1 MCMLLPATHHHYFSA
16 EASACES
23 VSLCERG
30 CCEIVLLLKTGWV
43 RMGSQ
48 WSKVTLARLSWTQ
61 SQSFTIK
68 AIAHFDMN
76 ITIAYV
82 LPASHIPAL
91 SASCSECT
99 LNETLPRGICACLLR
114 IYLSLISQLW
124 SEASTTCSTG
134 PSMQPL
140 NADTVAS
147 SEKLSLLEQR
157 FGQQ

>member
-1 MCMLLPATHHHYFSA
+1 MLLPATHHHYFSA

-48 WSKVTLARLSWTQ
+48 WPKVTLARLSWTQ

-68 AIAHFDMN
+68 AIAYFAMN

-82 LPASHIPAL
+82 LA
-91 SASCSECT
+91 T
-99 LNETLPRGICACLLR
+99 FLL
-114 IYLSLISQLW
+114 W
-124 SEASTTCSTG
+124 
-134 PSMQPL
+134 
-140 NADTVAS
+140 
-147 SEKLSLLEQR
+147 
-157 FGQQ
+157 